1 MSEVRGKA
9 SLECRRAH
17 TCSLNS
23 EKFPEPLNEPC
34 ITAANSLQ
42 RQLVPPPNPEARG
55 PLGKFLDLHLA
66 LGFAMCVVA
75 LSSNNYKKIFTVSFP
90 QRCIRLR

>member
-9 SLECRRAH
+9 SLECGRVH

-23 EKFPEPLNEPC
+23 EKFPETLNEPC
-34 ITAANSLQ
+34 TTAANSLQ
-42 RQLVPPPNPEARG
+42 RQLVPPHPEARG
-55 PLGKFLDLHLA
+55 PIGKFLDLHLA
-66 LGFAMCVVA
+66 LGFAIRMVA

-90 QRCIRLR
+90 QRCIRLL